1 MLTLY
6 CQTNSGKTFLAL
18 RPATKITNLP
28 AILPSIPSSMPD
40 CIFAYTCCHAHHS
53 ASIPAS
59 KALKISVH
67 NCLLYCKPPTSMPI
81 SLPCLPFKLLHCL
94 PAYSAP
100 GWTQAFLPQ
109 AALMH
114 ASYPIALPL
123 SLSLC
128 VPASMCASFNTCLPL
143 FWSAC
148 TAKKMYSQERNC
160 ATSVPI
166 STFMFLR
173 AIYVFPQIVHLF
185 SCRRIGRRVVGIYKS
200 LTEMWMQ
207 ELGLQL
213 LSFISGNIC
222 FELPMQCIPS
232 KIHLWCVFIS
242 QLAYYWS

>member
-1 MLTLY
+1 
-6 CQTNSGKTFLAL
+6 L

-123 SLSLC
+123 SLSQC
-128 VPASMCASFNTCLPL
+128 VPASM
-143 FWSAC
+143 SAC
-148 TAKKMYSQERNC
+148 LYSGQHALQRKCTHRKETAQPQSQFPHSCFWERFMY
-160 ATSVPI
+160 
-166 STFMFLR
+166 F
-173 AIYVFPQIVHLF
+173 H
-185 SCRRIGRRVVGIYKS
+185 K
-200 LTEMWMQ
+200 
-207 ELGLQL
+207 
-213 LSFISGNIC
+213 
-222 FELPMQCIPS
+222 
-232 KIHLWCVFIS
+232 
-242 QLAYYWS
+242 